1 MCLTAIALA
10 EMALVEAG
18 ARIKLG
24 SGVAAAQEAYVMRPA
39 EAKLRLAAE

>member
-1 MCLTAIALA
+1 MCLTAISIA

-24 SGVAAAQEAYVMRPA
+24 SGVAAAQEVYLMRPA
-39 EAKLRLAAE
+39 QPELRLAAE